1 MDMGYHHTVTIVRA
15 SSTVTKRFSAFD
27 HDKQQFNPRGQVD
40 DFIRRALKMPKTVRV
55 EVTETD
61 TQLYGYPMSER
72 SYQRA
77 VVLKDGRAY
86 QFYGKNC
93 SAAFLHDGP
102 LHSLHIA

>member
-1 MDMGYHHTVTIVRA
+1 MAYYHTVKLIRA
-15 SSTVTKRFSAFD
+15 SGAVTKHFSDFD
-27 HDKQQFNPRGQVD
+27 YDKQQFNPRGQVD
-40 DFIRRALKMPKTVRV
+40 DFIHRAIKMPKTVRV

-61 TQLYGYPMSER
+61 TQLYGYPFSER

-93 SAAFLHDGP
+93 PTAFLHDGP